1 LQPQRPQ
8 LLKTAFSAIVI
19 PTRHGVGF
27 CPGQTPSSKLF
38 LANGTMGTQST
49 ITQSTTRL
57 LTKDEARR
65 IAANIAKL
73 PDLLR
78 KA

>member
-27 CPGQTPSSKLF
+27 YPGRTPNSKLF
-38 LANGTMGTQST
+38 LANGMGTQST
-49 ITQSTTRL
+49 ITQSTTK
-57 LTKDEARR
+57 LTRNEMRR
-65 IAANIAKL
+65 IAVNIAKL
-73 PDLLR
+73 PGLLL
-78 KA
+78 K